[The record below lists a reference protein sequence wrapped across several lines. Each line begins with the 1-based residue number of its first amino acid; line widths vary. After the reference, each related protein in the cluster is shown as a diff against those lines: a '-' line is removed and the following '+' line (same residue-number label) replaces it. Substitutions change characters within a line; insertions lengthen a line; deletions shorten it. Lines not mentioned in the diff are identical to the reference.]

1 MKTYHSVKEL
11 FALAEEN
18 HCSPGVIACRLESEE
33 SGKDFDEVWEK
44 MKKTIPVFRQSIQ
57 RGLADTKKSAS
68 GLVGGDANTIFM
80 RESRFL
86 SPVCRRACAY
96 AIATAEANAK
106 MFRIVA
112 CPTAGSCGIVPAVLA
127 AVAEEEN
134 STLNDVTRALFTA
147 GAIGRITAEN
157 ASISGGS
164 WRLPGGMRHSG
175 GDGCGCGSGFTPWY
189 DRGNGERYGA
199 GDEKYFGACL

>member
-68 GLVGGDANTIFM
+68 GLVGGDANAIFM
-80 RESRFL
+80 VSLELRTKICIST
-86 SPVCRRACAY
+86 SPSEVRTIERLDDVSTTSGA
-96 AIATAEANAK
+96 
-106 MFRIVA
+106 
-112 CPTAGSCGIVPAVLA
+112 SGII
-127 AVAEEEN
+127 
-134 STLNDVTRALFTA
+134 RY
-147 GAIGRITAEN
+147 
-157 ASISGGS
+157 
-164 WRLPGGMRHSG
+164 
-175 GDGCGCGSGFTPWY
+175 TP
-189 DRGNGERYGA
+189 
-199 GDEKYFGACL
+199 L

>member
-68 GLVGGDANTIFM
+68 GLVGQYHFHAGKPFS
-80 RESRFL
+80 ESRMPPCL
-86 SPVCRRACAY
+86 CLCYS
-96 AIATAEANAK
+96 NS
-106 MFRIVA
+106 
-112 CPTAGSCGIVPAVLA
+112 GSKC
-127 AVAEEEN
+127 
-134 STLNDVTRALFTA
+134 
-147 GAIGRITAEN
+147 
-157 ASISGGS
+157 
-164 WRLPGGMRHSG
+164 
-175 GDGCGCGSGFTPWY
+175 
-189 DRGNGERYGA
+189 
-199 GDEKYFGACL
+199 

>member
-33 SGKDFDEVWEK
+33 SGKNFDEVWEK

-68 GLVGGDANTIFM
+68 RLVGGDANAIFM

-86 SPVCRRACAY
+86 SPV
-96 AIATAEANAK
+96 
-106 MFRIVA
+106 
-112 CPTAGSCGIVPAVLA
+112 
-127 AVAEEEN
+127 
-134 STLNDVTRALFTA
+134 
-147 GAIGRITAEN
+147 
-157 ASISGGS
+157 S
-164 WRLPGGMRHSG
+164 WRVRQQDP
-175 GDGCGCGSGFTPWY
+175 
-189 DRGNGERYGA
+189 A
-199 GDEKYFGACL
+199 GLYRLFWRQWRKKKILLSMM

>member
-112 CPTAGSCGIVPAVLA
+112 CPTAGSCGLSLIH
-127 AVAEEEN
+127 
-134 STLNDVTRALFTA
+134 
-147 GAIGRITAEN
+147 I
-157 ASISGGS
+157 
-164 WRLPGGMRHSG
+164 
-175 GDGCGCGSGFTPWY
+175 
-189 DRGNGERYGA
+189 
-199 GDEKYFGACL
+199 

>member
-68 GLVGGDANTIFM
+68 GLVGGDANAIFI

-86 SPVCRRACAY
+86 ILY
-96 AIATAEANAK
+96 
-106 MFRIVA
+106 
-112 CPTAGSCGIVPAVLA
+112 A
-127 AVAEEEN
+127 AVPV
-134 STLNDVTRALFTA
+134 LML
-147 GAIGRITAEN
+147 
-157 ASISGGS
+157 
-164 WRLPGGMRHSG
+164 
-175 GDGCGCGSGFTPWY
+175 
-189 DRGNGERYGA
+189 
-199 GDEKYFGACL
+199 

>member
-80 RESRFL
+80 
-86 SPVCRRACAY
+86 
-96 AIATAEANAK
+96 
-106 MFRIVA
+106 
-112 CPTAGSCGIVPAVLA
+112 
-127 AVAEEEN
+127 
-134 STLNDVTRALFTA
+134 
-147 GAIGRITAEN
+147 
-157 ASISGGS
+157 
-164 WRLPGGMRHSG
+164 W
-175 GDGCGCGSGFTPWY
+175 
-189 DRGNGERYGA
+189 
-199 GDEKYFGACL
+199 

>member
-68 GLVGGDANTIFM
+68 GLVGGDANAIFM

-134 STLNDVTRALFTA
+134 STLNDVTCALFTA

-157 ASISGGS
+157 ASISGAV
-164 WRLPGGMRHSG
+164 GGCQAE
-175 GDGCGCGSGFTPWY
+175 CGTAAAMAAAAAVDLLHGTT
-189 DRGNGERYGA
+189 
-199 GDEKYFGACL
+199 CLLYTSPSPRDA

>member
-68 GLVGGDANTIFM
+68 GLVGGDANAIFM

-127 AVAEEEN
+127 AVAEEEILL
-134 STLNDVTRALFTA
+134 S
-147 GAIGRITAEN
+147 
-157 ASISGGS
+157 
-164 WRLPGGMRHSG
+164 MM
-175 GDGCGCGSGFTPWY
+175 
-189 DRGNGERYGA
+189 
-199 GDEKYFGACL
+199 

>member
-157 ASISGGS
+157 ASISGAVGGCQAECGTAAAMAAPRRWIYS
-164 WRLPGGMRHSG
+164 MVRQRKWGTLWRWR
-175 GDGCGCGSGFTPWY
+175 
-189 DRGNGERYGA
+189 
-199 GDEKYFGACL
+199 